1 MHASIRTLFLL
12 GAFGLIGFGL
22 FIGDDLSDARWLTL
36 LGGAF
41 VCLVFATRIP
51 LPESMP
57 TFNHGLIRT
66 TMLLGCVFIL
76 LSAQLVRVQVIQQ
89 DAIYYRTETDA
100 QGEVISNPRLYQQQ
114 LTVQRGQIV
123 DRNGV
128 VLASTTEQDGIYY
141 RTWPVESAYTV
152 TGYYSPNRYGST
164 AIEARW
170 EQELS
175 GQAGINP
182 IESTIRDLL
191 GREKEGADV
200 HLTIDS
206 ELQTMAYDRLSG
218 LNGAIVVL
226 DIQTGETLVLASRP
240 SVNPNTLYVVNDTS
254 QADAYWATISTD
266 EENQPFVTRA
276 NLGVYTP
283 GSTFKTV
290 TAGIAINEGWAEPDT
305 MYEDNGHITID
316 GRVLTELNRPD
327 TSRDQWSLR
336 EAIMWSL
343 NVVMAQVGMQVGPE
357 TYWEYGPQLGFGETI
372 PYDLPISQSQL
383 ANNQGFLNDPNAL
396 ADTGFGQGQIQMS
409 PMHLAMVSA
418 MWANGG
424 TMMQPILVSE
434 VTGADGEVLYR
445 AEPTVYLQC
454 VDPST
459 ANAVAGMMIDVVER
473 GSATH
478 GQGHP
483 YTIGGKTGTAE
494 LGDGTTNSLYIAFI
508 GDPEPRYAI
517 AIVLEGDGSE
527 LPSVVMMARDILVAA
542 MDRRID

>member
-1 MHASIRTLFLL
+1 MPAFIRTLFLL
-12 GAFGLIGFGL
+12 GAIGFIGFGL

-36 LGGAF
+36 LAGAF
-41 VCLVFATRIP
+41 LCLVFATRIP
-51 LPESMP
+51 LAESMP
-57 TFNHGLIRT
+57 TFNRGLIRT

-76 LSAQLVRVQVIQQ
+76 LSAQLVRVQVVQQ
-89 DAIYYRTETDA
+89 EAIYYRTEADA
-100 QGEVISNPRLYQQQ
+100 NGEVISNPRLYQQQ

-128 VLASTTEQDGIYY
+128 VLADTTLEDGVYY
-141 RTWPVESAYTV
+141 RSWPVESAYPV

-164 AIEARW
+164 GIEATY

-175 GQAGINP
+175 GQIGINP
-182 IESTIRDLL
+182 IESTIRDLF
-191 GREKEGADV
+191 GREKAGANV
-200 HLTIDS
+200 ELTIDAD
-206 ELQTMAYDRLSG
+206 LQTMAYNRLDG

-240 SVNPNTLYVVNDTS
+240 SVNPNTLFVVDNTA
-254 QADAYWATISTD
+254 QADAYWDTIAND
-266 EENQPFVTRA
+266 EENRPFVSRA

-305 MYEDNGHITID
+305 MYEDDGEITID
-316 GRVLTELNRPD
+316 GRVLVELNRPD

-343 NVVMAQVGMQVGPE
+343 NVVMARVGMQIGPD
-357 TYWEYGPQLGFGETI
+357 TYWDYGPQLGFDQNI

-383 ANNQGFLNDPNAL
+383 ANNKSFLEDPNAL
-396 ADTGFGQGQIQMS
+396 ADTGFGQGQVQMS
-409 PMHLAMVSA
+409 PIHMAMVSA
-418 MWANGG
+418 MWANDGQ
-424 TMMQPILVSE
+424 MMEPILVKQ
-434 VTGADGEVLYR
+434 VTGSDGEVLYR

-459 ANAVAGMMIDVVER
+459 ANAVMGMMNDVVAS
-473 GSATH
+473 GSAQH
-478 GQGHP
+478 GQAYP
-483 YTIGGKTGTAE
+483 YVVGGKTGTAE
-494 LGDGTTNSLYIAFI
+494 LGDGTSNSLFIGFI

-517 AIVLEGDGSE
+517 AVVLEGDGSQ
-527 LPSVVMMARDILVAA
+527 LPSTVAMSRDILVAA
-542 MDRRID
+542 MERRD